1 MGSRVN
7 RGWNIFVTLLGT
19 NSENRYN
26 IRMGAN
32 LLHYLHLLDQIIN
45 FLLSAVLLKQYFVKL
60 GSCIGQLIKDR
71 QQAPNYLQ
79 QRSSLDKYLSID
91 YCSKVAILNDP
102 GAVSQAMDRVNKMIQ
117 LNFKIN
123 DGAMVA
129 EYKTIK

>member
-1 MGSRVN
+1 MN
-7 RGWNIFVTLLGT
+7 RDWNIFVTLLGA